1 METTMFESNNHHQSI
16 NDRTLFEESKLSM
29 MDAYNIGFRERDQA
43 VSEFLSSCISK
54 LKNLN
59 MIFGMQLRLK

>member
-1 METTMFESNNHHQSI
+1 MFESNNHHQSI